1 MKRED
6 SERRVK
12 RVEKLRMSK
21 GEWLKKR
28 NVWKCFYVLGRLN
41 QNWLLTAD

>member
-6 SERRVK
+6 SERTVK
-12 RVEKLRMSK
+12 RVERGMA
-21 GEWLKKR
+21 EKR
-28 NVWKCFYVLGRLN
+28 NVWKFFYVLGRLN